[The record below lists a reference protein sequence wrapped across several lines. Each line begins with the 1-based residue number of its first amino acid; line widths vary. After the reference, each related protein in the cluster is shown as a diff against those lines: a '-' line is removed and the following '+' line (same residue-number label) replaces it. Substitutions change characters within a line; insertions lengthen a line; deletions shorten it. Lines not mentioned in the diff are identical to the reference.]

1 MRHDRVRDERRLTRA
16 PILGACLDVGLGRL
30 GAFDAVA
37 PDVRLHQAFRAGP
50 PATTRAAP
58 AGFATG
64 MPEAHP
70 GLVRLDVGLAGR
82 RWGESRHGWRK
93 GIQSEARRRGTG
105 RTSRPGVVRS
115 PRCSY
120 SRLHG
125 MGFRNRTRVPGEA
138 RLDGVVRQRRD
149 HPARDARRGVAQPGG
164 SGDVSTDHRPAQGR
178 GPQAGA
184 VGRPPAARHGR
195 PRLRPGEARA
205 DARDPR
211 TVHVR
216 PGDLRQPGA
225 GFRQRRTDRGRRHR
239 GSEGALDA
247 AAPRRQDALL
257 LLDDGADGRRRSD
270 AVEDDRDP

>member
-1 MRHDRVRDERRLTRA
+1 MIVYVTSVGWRALQYLARVLTS
-16 PILGACLDVGLGRL
+16 
-30 GAFDAVA
+30 
-37 PDVRLHQAFRAGP
+37 
-50 PATTRAAP
+50 
-58 AGFATG
+58 
-64 MPEAHP
+64 
-70 GLVRLDVGLAGR
+70 GLAALAHSTQWLPTFACTRHSVQAHRPQRVQRRPASRRGCRKHIPGWFVSTLAWPGGGGGR
-82 RWGESRHGWRK
+82 VDMAGARVFSPRP
-93 GIQSEARRRGTG
+93 RRRGTG

-120 SRLHG
+120 SRSHG
-125 MGFRNRTRVPGEA
+125 MGFRDRTRVPGEA
-138 RLDGVVRQRRD
+138 RLDGVVRQGRD
-149 HPARDARRGVAQPGG
+149 HPARDARRGMAQPGG
-164 SGDVSTDHRPAQGR
+164 SGDVSSDHRPAQGR
-178 GPQAGA
+178 GPQAGV

-211 TVHVR
+211 AVRVR

-225 GFRQRRTDRGRRHR
+225 RFRQRRTDRGRRHR

-257 LLDDGADGRRRSD
+257 LLDDRADGRRRSD